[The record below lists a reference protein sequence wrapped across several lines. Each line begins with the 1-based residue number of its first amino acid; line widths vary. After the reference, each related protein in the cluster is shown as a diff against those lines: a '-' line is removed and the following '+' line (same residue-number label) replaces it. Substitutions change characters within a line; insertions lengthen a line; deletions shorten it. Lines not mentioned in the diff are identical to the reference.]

1 MYKPNMWIIRV
12 GNGEN
17 FRNSKF
23 SFWAVKRGRGNCIKS
38 IVENRMN
45 KGDILW
51 FMTSKQYGG
60 KLIGMSE
67 YNNFYDIQD
76 ESNTLNNQKQNWKG
90 DDSWDI
96 QIHYNNLYNTEK
108 QNIFVCIQCSA
119 IILKY
124 YTFKDKIDI
133 DLYKH
138 YTNFKFYGVPDTS
151 LPDKIKQKCQQM
163 IEKLKKNNIDKEQIL
178 ELINTVYDRN

>member
-1 MYKPNMWIIRV
+1 MDKPTMWIIRV

-38 IVENRMN
+38 IIEKKMN

-67 YNNFYDIQD
+67 YNNFYDI
-76 ESNTLNNQKQNWKG
+76 
-90 DDSWDI
+90 
-96 QIHYNNLYNTEK
+96 
-108 QNIFVCIQCSA
+108 
-119 IILKY
+119 
-124 YTFKDKIDI
+124 
-133 DLYKH
+133 
-138 YTNFKFYGVPDTS
+138 
-151 LPDKIKQKCQQM
+151 
-163 IEKLKKNNIDKEQIL
+163 
-178 ELINTVYDRN
+178 YD